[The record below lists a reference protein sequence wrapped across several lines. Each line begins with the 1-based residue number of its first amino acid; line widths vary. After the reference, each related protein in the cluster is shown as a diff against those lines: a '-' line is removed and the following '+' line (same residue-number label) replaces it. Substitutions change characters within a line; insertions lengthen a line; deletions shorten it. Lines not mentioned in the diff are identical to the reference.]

1 MSTLHT
7 IANIILH
14 KINRN
19 GYINVLLT
27 ERICVCFL
35 FCFVFLWLKGTNWLL
50 GYILEVDE
58 NTHSSVSPPWM
69 WYSFIQ
75 FLKWDPI
82 SSRMVP
88 GMSVHSSC
96 CLHGPL
102 HHSLCLGPFRGSNR
116 KHFITV
122 VRLAG
127 LSTHLWDS
135 GMQTCQLIFNND
147 SSGTCLLLNDGKA
160 A

>member
-1 MSTLHT
+1 M
-7 IANIILH
+7 
-14 KINRN
+14 
-19 GYINVLLT
+19 LLT
-27 ERICVCFL
+27 ERICVCVL
-35 FCFVFLWLKGTNWLL
+35 FCLFFLWLKGTNWLL

-58 NTHSSVSPPWM
+58 NPHSSVSPPWM

-127 LSTHLWDS
+127 LSAHLWDS

-147 SSGTCLLLNDGKA
+147 SSGTCLLLNDSKA